1 MRAVFGL
8 GNPGRKYERTRHNV
22 GFLVL
27 DTLADKYKIKIN
39 RYEFQSLLG
48 EGKIEGEEVL
58 LVKPLTFMNLAGT
71 VLRNICREF
80 GVGSGDLLVINDD
93 ADLKVGR
100 IKIIKKGGD
109 AGHLGVRSI
118 IQSLESEDFPR
129 LRIGIGRPSP
139 GMELREYVLQEFTK
153 EEWEV
158 IQSAILRAVSAVE
171 VIILQGIEKAMTQY
185 N

>member
-48 EGKIEGEEVL
+48 EGKIEGEKVL

-71 VLRNICREF
+71 V
-80 GVGSGDLLVINDD
+80 GDLLVINDD